1 MCVCG
6 GVCVWVCV
14 GACVHACMRACVCVC
29 VCAYTLQVIIFNILW
44 LCLLFVFLSIKSISF
59 DVKSD
64 DFCIL
69 KIWIHQL
76 LLINIKPRSVQQS
89 NFSPHELPYE
99 FLKILSIFRGNFYC
113 LNLATVAVDINV
125 KTLKGNGIL
134 WSQFAQNVML

>member
-1 MCVCG
+1 MCVC
-6 GVCVWVCV
+6 
-14 GACVHACMRACVCVC
+14 ACVCVC
-29 VCAYTLQVIIFNILW
+29 VCVCVSVCAYTLQVIIFTIFW

-69 KIWIHQL
+69 KISIHQL
-76 LLINIKPRSVQQS
+76 LLIKIKPISVQQS

-134 WSQFAQNVML
+134 LSQFA

>member
-1 MCVCG
+1 MCVCV
-6 GVCVWVCV
+6 GVCVCGCVWVR
-14 GACVHACMRACVCVC
+14 ACMRACVRACVC

-99 FLKILSIFRGNFYC
+99 FLRILSIFRGNFYC

-134 WSQFAQNVML
+134 LSQFAQNVML